1 MISIKRRKFNIFDM
15 NGTFTLR
22 NTVKMPFLGMNI
34 SQISEGMP
42 IYNATKRALQ
52 IGYRY
57 FDCATRYNNM
67 IGFGK
72 AINESAIDRDQ
83 LFVSLKVGDEFHGF
97 DNTINVFNETLR
109 KAGLTYIDL
118 LMIEHPLDEST
129 EETWR
134 ALEQL
139 YVERRVRAI
148 GVCNFT
154 ITQLEQLIDHADVFP
169 VANQIEFNPMVLDP
183 EMMKYCENNG
193 IQLISIGALKHGKV
207 LELPEVVKIAEKYN
221 VAPCQI
227 ALRWI
232 LQSGVVTLPQA
243 EERDHLLRNSA
254 LFNIELSD
262 EDMELLD
269 GISNAELV

>member
-1 MISIKRRKFNIFDM
+1 MISFNRRKFNIFDI

-22 NTVKMPFLGMNI
+22 NTVKMPFLGMNV

-42 IYNATKRALQ
+42 IYNATKRALS

-72 AINESAIDRDQ
+72 ALNESPIDRSD
-83 LFVSLKVGDEFHGF
+83 LFISLKIGDDFHGF
-97 DNTINVFNETLR
+97 KSTISIFNETLR
-109 KAGLTYIDL
+109 KSNLEYIDL
-118 LMIEHPLDEST
+118 LLIEHPLDEST

-154 ITQLEQLIDHADVFP
+154 TTQLQMLIDNADVFP
-169 VANQIEFNPMVLDP
+169 VTNQIEFNPLVMNR
-183 EMMKYCENNG
+183 EMLEFCESTG
-193 IQLISIGALKHGKV
+193 IQLISIGALKHGEV
-207 LELPEVVKIAEKYN
+207 LELEEVKKLAKKYN
-221 VAPCQI
+221 VDASQI

-232 LQSGVVTLPQA
+232 LQNGVVTLPQA

-254 LFNIELSD
+254 LFNFELS
-262 EDMELLD
+262 EKDMKLLD
-269 GISNAELV
+269 EISESELV